1 MPLLTFRPEE
11 RTSAPV
17 PHCMGDHAGYILG
30 LKEVKAKDNFDYAKE
45 MTRNEK
51 TLTAFK
57 RCRNLFNILP
67 DNSFVQAIHAFYKS
81 LVWKQSMLLNMIR
94 IGVISVSILQKYN
107 IQRDRNKWI
116 CS

>member
-1 MPLLTFRPEE
+1 ML
-11 RTSAPV
+11 S
-17 PHCMGDHAGYILG
+17 I
-30 LKEVKAKDNFDYAKE
+30 
-45 MTRNEK
+45 
-51 TLTAFK
+51 
-57 RCRNLFNILP
+57 
-67 DNSFVQAIHAFYKS
+67 KS